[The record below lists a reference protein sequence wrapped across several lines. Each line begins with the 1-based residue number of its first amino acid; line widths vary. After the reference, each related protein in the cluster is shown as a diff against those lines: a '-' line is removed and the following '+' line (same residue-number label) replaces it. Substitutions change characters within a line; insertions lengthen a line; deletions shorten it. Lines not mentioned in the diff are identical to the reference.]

1 MKILTIEN
9 LKKKERNGKWV
20 VLMWQPQAEKTVPL
34 RLEISS
40 LVSWQFLG
48 IFWLSH
54 VFVKFPLFICHRGL
68 YWIVLPWPTFVCNKY
83 IFSPERSQIVL
94 YFQISYFTTS
104 ALFSGV
110 SLLTITVINV
120 DRLLALTLNSCVEGS
135 PVLASQI
142 PPLELPS
149 HMLKTRLVIMP
160 GAILHQNLVSVVY
173 LMITKVTCS
182 HCQWIIKVK

>member
-9 LKKKERNGKWV
+9 LKKERNGKWV
-20 VLMWQPQAEKTVPL
+20 VLMWQPQAEKTVSS

-83 IFSPERSQIVL
+83 FFSRKVPNFS
-94 YFQISYFTTS
+94 
-104 ALFSGV
+104 LFSNKLLYHQHTLFRGV
-110 SLLTITVINV
+110 AVNNHRHQCGQTSRFDPKFMRWGDSSPCFPDSTAWATEPYVENEACNYAWGNIKSKPSQRCLLN
-120 DRLLALTLNSCVEGS
+120 DHESN
-135 PVLASQI
+135 
-142 PPLELPS
+142 
-149 HMLKTRLVIMP
+149 M
-160 GAILHQNLVSVVY
+160 
-173 LMITKVTCS
+173 
-182 HCQWIIKVK
+182 